1 MLAPQGSCD
10 QGPARSAL
18 RSYSSPWPAGPN
30 QMAVTAEQR
39 TGERGAIHA
48 DVVRTSVL
56 LPAYNEGAAL
66 PHVLTELG
74 EYLDSSYE
82 VLVVDD
88 GSTDDTADVV
98 REYPVRLVQHNSNRG
113 KGVAIR
119 TGIAEAQGENVVIM
133 DADATYPVPA
143 IKELVDLLDE
153 NDLVRGI
160 RESDTDSMPRVNR
173 FGNWLFNKL
182 LAISHGL
189 EGSDQLTGLYAMR
202 RSEAVRLGTEARGF
216 DIETEIGIKAK
227 ARGLREATIPISY
240 LPRVGEKKL
249 SPWKDGLRIL
259 GRVIV
264 LLLIYNPTLTFIVP
278 GLVLM
283 AISVTGAILL
293 SSGPITTSYL
303 GLSIHSFIVAA
314 LGVLAAFQ
322 LVIFGVA
329 AALYGVEAGKQP
341 PRWLRQIITVRF
353 RLGVGAL
360 GSLLMLASFAK
371 LIDLT
376 IEWAG
381 NNIFTDTRALVLAT
395 SFLVLGLQMLSAAL
409 FISIFSGRIG
419 RLAERRATE
428 HVSG

>member
-1 MLAPQGSCD
+1 
-10 QGPARSAL
+10 
-18 RSYSSPWPAGPN
+18 
-30 QMAVTAEQR
+30 MAVTASKKPGDE
-39 TGERGAIHA
+39 GAPSA
-48 DVVRTSVL
+48 DVIRTTVV

-66 PHVLTELG
+66 PHVLDELG

-88 GSTDDTADVV
+88 GSTDDTADVAE
-98 REYPVRLVQHNSNRG
+98 RYPVRLIKHKSNSG

-119 TGIAEAQGENVVIM
+119 TGISEARGENVVIM

-143 IKELVDLLDE
+143 IKEMVDLLDE

-160 RESDTDSMPRVNR
+160 RESEPESMPLVNR

-189 EGSDQLTGLYAMR
+189 EGADQLTGLYAIR
-202 RSEAVRLGTEARGF
+202 RSEAERLGTEARGF

-227 ARGLREATIPISY
+227 ARGLREAEIPISY

-264 LLLIYNPTLTFIVP
+264 LLLIYNPTVTFIVP
-278 GLVLM
+278 GLTLM
-283 AISVTGAILL
+283 AVSIAGAILL

-303 GLSIHSFIVAA
+303 GLNIHSFIVAA

-322 LVIFGVA
+322 LTIFGVA
-329 AALYGVEAGKQP
+329 AALYGVEAGKPP
-341 PRWLRQIITVRF
+341 PRWLLRIISVRF
-353 RLGVGAL
+353 RLGVAALGAL
-360 GSLLMLASFAK
+360 LMVGSFAK
-371 LIDLT
+371 LVQLT
-376 IEWAG
+376 IQWAG
-381 NNIFTDTRALVLAT
+381 NNVFTDTRALVLST

-409 FISIFSGRIG
+409 FISIFSGRIS
-419 RLAERRATE
+419 RLAEEGSAHWSR
-428 HVSG
+428 S

>member
-1 MLAPQGSCD
+1 VP
-10 QGPARSAL
+10 
-18 RSYSSPWPAGPN
+18 
-30 QMAVTAEQR
+30 MAVTASKR
-39 TGERGAIHA
+39 TGGQTPASA
-48 DVVRTSVL
+48 DGIRTTVV

-74 EYLDSSYE
+74 EYLDHTYE

-88 GSTDDTADVV
+88 GSSDDTADVAE
-98 REYPVRLVQHNSNRG
+98 RFERVRLVQHPSNRG

-143 IKELVDLLDE
+143 IKEMVDLLDD

-160 RESDTDSMPRVNR
+160 RESEPESMPAVNR

-182 LAISHGL
+182 LTISHGL
-189 EGSDQLTGLYAMR
+189 EGTDHLTGLYAIR

-227 ARGLREATIPISY
+227 ARGLREAEIPISY

-264 LLLIYNPTLTFIVP
+264 LLLIYNPTATFIVP
-278 GLVLM
+278 GLFLM
-283 AISVTGAILL
+283 AVSIAGAILL

-303 GLSIHSFIVAA
+303 GLNIHSFIVAA

-322 LVIFGVA
+322 LTIFGVA
-329 AALYGVEAGKQP
+329 AALYGVEAGKRP
-341 PRWLRQIITVRF
+341 PWWLLRVISVRF
-353 RLGVGAL
+353 RLAFAGL
-360 GSLLMLASFAK
+360 GLLLMVGSFAK
-371 LIDLT
+371 LVQLT
-376 IEWAG
+376 IQWAG
-381 NNIFTDTRALVLAT
+381 NHIFTDTRALVLAT

-419 RLAERRATE
+419 RLAEEGSTRWSR
-428 HVSG
+428 S

>member
-1 MLAPQGSCD
+1 
-10 QGPARSAL
+10 
-18 RSYSSPWPAGPN
+18 
-30 QMAVTAEQR
+30 MAVTASQR
-39 TGERGAIHA
+39 TGDQRTASA
-48 DVVRTSVL
+48 DGVRTTVV

-74 EYLDSSYE
+74 EYLDRTFE

-88 GSTDDTADVV
+88 GSTDDTADVAE
-98 REYPVRLVQHNSNRG
+98 RYPVRLVQHPSNRG

-133 DADATYPVPA
+133 DADASYPVPA
-143 IKELVDLLDE
+143 IKEMVDLLAD

-160 RESDTDSMPRVNR
+160 REPDEESMPVVNR

-182 LAISHGL
+182 LTISHGL
-189 EGSDQLTGLYAMR
+189 EGKDHLTGLYAIR
-202 RSEAVRLGTEARGF
+202 RSAAVRLGTEARGF

-227 ARGLREATIPISY
+227 ARGLRQATIPISY

-278 GLVLM
+278 GLALM
-283 AISVTGAILL
+283 AVSITGAILL
-293 SSGPITTSYL
+293 SNGPVTPFFL
-303 GLSIHSFIVAA
+303 GLDKNSFIVAA

-322 LVIFGVA
+322 LTIFGVA
-329 AALYGVEAGKQP
+329 AALYGVEAGKRP
-341 PRWLRQIITVRF
+341 PWWLLRVISVRF
-353 RLGVGAL
+353 RLGVAGL
-360 GSLLMLASFAK
+360 GMLLMVGSLAK
-371 LIDLT
+371 LIQLT
-376 IEWAG
+376 IRWAG
-381 NNIFTDTRALVLAT
+381 NNPFTDTQALVLST

-409 FISIFSGRIG
+409 FISIFSGRIS
-419 RLAERRATE
+419 RLAEEGTTRWSR
-428 HVSG
+428 

>member
-1 MLAPQGSCD
+1 MPITADRQTEEPRR
-10 QGPARSAL
+10 ASAD
-18 RSYSSPWPAGPN
+18 G
-30 QMAVTAEQR
+30 
-39 TGERGAIHA
+39 
-48 DVVRTSVL
+48 VRTTVV

-66 PHVLTELG
+66 PHVLGELG
-74 EYLDSSYE
+74 EYLDRSYE

-88 GSTDDTADVV
+88 GSTDNTADVV
-98 REYPVRLVQHNSNRG
+98 ERYPVRLVQHGTNRG

-119 TGIAEAQGENVVIM
+119 TGITEAQGENVVIM

-143 IKELVDLLDE
+143 IKEMVELLDE

-160 RESDTDSMPRVNR
+160 RESAPESMPVVNR

-189 EGSDQLTGLYAMR
+189 EGTDHLTGLYAIR

-227 ARGLREATIPISY
+227 ARGLREAEIPISY

-278 GLVLM
+278 GLILM

-293 SSGPITTSYL
+293 SNGPVHTSYL
-303 GLSIHSFIVAA
+303 GLNIHSFIVAA
-314 LGVLAAFQ
+314 LGLLAAFQ

-329 AALYGVEAGKQP
+329 AALYGVEAGKEP
-341 PRWLRQIITVRF
+341 PQWLRRVISVRF
-353 RLGVGAL
+353 RLAVGLLGLALML
-360 GSLLMLASFAK
+360 GSLAK
-371 LIDLT
+371 LVQLT
-376 IEWAG
+376 IQWAG
-381 NNIFTDTRALVLAT
+381 NNVFTDTRALVLST
-395 SFLVLGLQMLSAAL
+395 SFLVLGLQVISAVL
-409 FISIFSGRIG
+409 FISIFSGRLS
-419 RLAERRATE
+419 RVAEQDAAER
-428 HVSG
+428 SGAGG

>member
-1 MLAPQGSCD
+1 
-10 QGPARSAL
+10 
-18 RSYSSPWPAGPN
+18 
-30 QMAVTAEQR
+30 MAVTASQR
-39 TGERGAIHA
+39 RGDESTASA
-48 DVVRTSVL
+48 DGVRTTVV
-56 LPAYNEGAAL
+56 LPAFNEGAAV
-66 PHVLTELG
+66 PHVLDELAAS
-74 EYLDSSYE
+74 LDQSYE
-82 VLVVDD
+82 VLVVDA
-88 GSTDDTADVV
+88 GSTDDTAEVA
-98 REYPVRLVQHNSNRG
+98 EQHPCRLIKHSSNRG

-143 IKELVDLLDE
+143 IKEIVELLDE

-160 RESDTDSMPRVNR
+160 RESEAESMPPVNR
-173 FGNWLFNKL
+173 FGNWLINKL

-189 EGSDQLTGLYAMR
+189 EGTDHLSGLYAIR
-202 RSEAVRLGTEARGF
+202 RSEAVKLGTEARGF
-216 DIETEIGIKAK
+216 DIETEIGIKAQ
-227 ARGLREATIPISY
+227 ARGLRQATVPISY

-249 SPWKDGLRIL
+249 SPWRDGLRIL

-278 GLVLM
+278 GLFLM
-283 AISVTGAILL
+283 AVSISGAILL
-293 SSGPITTSYL
+293 SEGPVTTGYL
-303 GLSIHSFIVAA
+303 GLDIHSFIVAA

-329 AALYGVEAGKQP
+329 AALYGVEAGKDP
-341 PRWLRQIITVRF
+341 PRWLRQIVTVRF
-353 RLGVGAL
+353 RLGVGAV
-360 GSLLMLASFAK
+360 GTVLMLGALAK

-381 NNIFTDTRALVLAT
+381 TNIFTDTRALVLAT

>member
-1 MLAPQGSCD
+1 MAATASK
-10 QGPARSAL
+10 R
-18 RSYSSPWPAGPN
+18 AGD
-30 QMAVTAEQR
+30 E
-39 TGERGAIHA
+39 GAASA
-48 DVVRTSVL
+48 DVIRTTVL

-66 PHVLTELG
+66 PHVLDELG

-88 GSTDDTADVV
+88 GSTDDTADVAE
-98 REYPVRLVQHNSNRG
+98 RYPVRLIKHKTNRG

-143 IKELVDLLDE
+143 IKEMVDLLDE

-160 RESDTDSMPRVNR
+160 RESEPESMPVVNR

-189 EGSDQLTGLYAMR
+189 EGADQLTGLYAIR

-227 ARGLREATIPISY
+227 ARGLREAEIPISY

-278 GLVLM
+278 GLALLG
-283 AISVTGAILL
+283 ITITGAIALAIA
-293 SSGPITTSYL
+293 GPVKTFFL
-303 GLSIHSFIVAA
+303 GLDINSFIVVT
-314 LGVLAAFQ
+314 LGVLASFQ

-329 AALYGVEAGKQP
+329 AALYGVEAGKEP
-341 PRWLRQIITVRF
+341 PRWLLRVISVRF
-353 RLGVGAL
+353 RLAVAAL
-360 GSLLMLASFAK
+360 GLVLMLGSFAK
-371 LIDLT
+371 LVQLT
-376 IEWAG
+376 VQWAG
-381 NNIFTDTRALVLAT
+381 NNVFTDTRALVLST

-409 FISIFSGRIG
+409 FISIFSGRIS
-419 RLAERRATE
+419 RLAEEDSSNWSR
-428 HVSG
+428 S

>member
-1 MLAPQGSCD
+1 MAATASK
-10 QGPARSAL
+10 R
-18 RSYSSPWPAGPN
+18 AGD
-30 QMAVTAEQR
+30 E
-39 TGERGAIHA
+39 GAASA
-48 DVVRTSVL
+48 DVIRTTVV

-66 PHVLTELG
+66 PHVLDELG
-74 EYLDSSYE
+74 EYLDDSYE

-88 GSTDDTADVV
+88 GSNDDTADVAE
-98 REYPVRLVQHNSNRG
+98 RYPVRLIKHKTNRG

-143 IKELVDLLDE
+143 IKEMVELLDE

-160 RESDTDSMPRVNR
+160 RESEPESMPVVNR
-173 FGNWLFNKL
+173 IGNWLFNKL

-189 EGSDQLTGLYAMR
+189 EGADQLTGLYAIR

-227 ARGLREATIPISY
+227 ARGLREAEIPISY

-264 LLLIYNPTLTFIVP
+264 LLLIYNPTATFIVP
-278 GLVLM
+278 GLALM
-283 AISVTGAILL
+283 GITITGAIVLAIT
-293 SSGPITTSYL
+293 GPVKTFFL
-303 GLSIHSFIVAA
+303 GLDINSFIVVT

-322 LVIFGVA
+322 LTIFGVA
-329 AALYGVEAGKQP
+329 AALYGVEAGKEP
-341 PRWLRQIITVRF
+341 PRWLLRVISVRF
-353 RLGVGAL
+353 RLGVAGL
-360 GSLLMLASFAK
+360 GMVLMVGSFAK
-371 LIDLT
+371 LIQLT
-376 IEWAG
+376 VQWAG
-381 NNIFTDTRALVLAT
+381 NNVFTDTRALVLST

-409 FISIFSGRIG
+409 FISIFSGRIS
-419 RLAERRATE
+419 RLAEEGSSNWSR
-428 HVSG
+428 S